1 MRYVYVICELVNGDP
16 SFRHEFIEAE
26 DDDDAYAVGHL
37 TVRQPDGNG
46 INDYVIRL
54 PEREDA

>member
-1 MRYVYVICELVNGDP
+1 MKYVYVICELVNGDP

-26 DDDDAYAVGHL
+26 DDDDAYYVGSN
-37 TVRQPDGNG
+37 TVRQPDNGSG

-54 PEREDA
+54 PELP